1 MKAYIVP
8 AGAKSAADLRLIERA
23 DPHPAPGQVL
33 VRVRAASLNYRDQA
47 IAAGTY
53 MGSGGRD
60 IIPLSDGAGAIAW
73 PPRFFRRR
81 PKVRPSRQRERW
93 ARRWMGC
100 LQNKSSFMKTASC
113 GFHNVSPSRKVRA
126 CRVRQSQPGAH

>member
-1 MKAYIVP
+1 MKAYVVP
-8 AGAKSAADLRLIERA
+8 AGAKSVAELRLIERP

-60 IIPLSDGAGAIAW
+60 IIPLSDGAGEIAAVGSGVTRFKPGDRVAATVFPRATAV
-73 PPRFFRRR
+73 PP
-81 PKVRPSRQRERW
+81 
-93 ARRWMGC
+93 
-100 LQNKSSFMKTASC
+100 
-113 GFHNVSPSRKVRA
+113 
-126 CRVRQSQPGAH
+126 